1 MIKAK
6 LEVCNDFYV
15 NSKPIKIV
23 SGAIHYFRVDPS
35 NWQDRLEKIKA
46 MGCNTV
52 ETCVAWNIHEPKKG
66 EYQFSGSADLIR
78 FIELAQQLNLYI
90 ILRPSPY
97 ICAEWE
103 FGGLPA
109 WLLKDSNMKV
119 RSCYRP
125 FLEHV
130 RSYYETLIPRIIPYQ
145 INNGGPIIL
154 IQVENEYGYY
164 SNDKT
169 YLSTLADMM
178 EELGITVPLV
188 TSDST
193 RASIL
198 QAGSIPDKALPTVN
212 CGANLKQRLDA
223 LKAIISNRPLMCMEF
238 WVGWFN
244 VWGGEHQVRSLP
256 DLNQDLKDMLEIGH
270 INIYMAHGGTNFGF
284 MNGANYYEQVV
295 DGYITETYAPAT
307 TSYDYGAPISEA
319 GELTENFHTFK
330 QTIESVTGRKNQ
342 LPFDYDQVKR
352 KNLGEWS
359 VSEKVSLFQVIDDL
373 SHPVYDKHPLT
384 MEYLDQAYGYILY
397 RSELSEQSGRQTI
410 KLLDT
415 NDRAQVFLNEKHLFT
430 AYRETFKM
438 KQTLSLSDTSTD
450 QLDILVE
457 NMGRA
462 NFGPYLNEQRKG
474 INKGVMLDEH
484 FHTGW
489 GHYPLPLTNLDVLD
503 FNKGYRKGQP
513 AFYKII
519 FNVDQVSDTYLT
531 LPGWG
536 KGCVFLNQFNLGRF
550 WKEGP
555 QHSLYVPA
563 SKLITGENQLI
574 IFETEGEVAETIQ
587 FISDPIID
595 EKL

>member
-1 MIKAK
+1 MLNA
-6 LEVCNDFYV
+6 LEIREDFYL
-15 NSKPIKIV
+15 NAKPIKII
-23 SGAIHYFRVDPS
+23 SGAIHYFRVDPDS
-35 NWQDRLEKIKA
+35 WYDRLKKIKA

-52 ETCVAWNIHEPKKG
+52 ETYVAWNVHEPKKG
-66 EYQFSGSADLIR
+66 EFHFSGAYDLIK
-78 FIELAQQLNLYI
+78 FFELAQQLNLYI

-109 WLLKDSNMKV
+109 WLLKDPNMKV

-130 RSYYETLIPRIIPYQ
+130 RSYYETLIPLIAPYQ

-164 SNDKT
+164 CNDKE
-169 YLSTLADMM
+169 YLLILADMM

-198 QAGSIPDKALPTVN
+198 QAGSIPEKALPTVN

-223 LKAIISNRPLMCMEF
+223 LKTIISNRPLMCMEF

-244 VWGGEHQVRSLP
+244 VWGGEYQVQSLSE
-256 DLNQDLKDMLEIGH
+256 LNQDLKDMLAIGH

-284 MNGANYYEQVV
+284 MNGANYYEKVV
-295 DGYITETYAPAT
+295 DSYITETYAPAT
-307 TSYDYGAPISEA
+307 TSYDYQAPINEA
-319 GELTENFHTFK
+319 GELTEKFYVFK
-330 QTIESVTGRKNQ
+330 QTIETITGQKNK
-342 LPFDYDQVKR
+342 LPLDYEQVNVKA
-352 KNLGEWS
+352 LGTWP
-359 VSEKVSLFQVIDDL
+359 VSEKVSLFQVIDVL
-373 SHPVYDKHPLT
+373 SQPVYHKHPVT
-384 MEYLDQAYGYILY
+384 MESLDQAYGYVLY
-397 RSELSEQSGRQTI
+397 RSELAEQTGRQTI

-415 NDRAQVFLNEKHLFT
+415 NDRAQVFLNKEHQFT
-430 AYRETFKM
+430 AYQETFNM
-438 KQTLSLSDTSTD
+438 KQTLNLSDGSND

-462 NFGPYLNEQRKG
+462 NFGRYLDQQRKG
-474 INKGVMLDEH
+474 INKGVMLDEY

-489 GHYPLPLTNLDVLD
+489 EHYPLPLTNLDELD
-503 FNKGYRKGQP
+503 FNKGYHKGQP

-519 FNVDQVSDTYLT
+519 FNVDQLSDTYLT

-536 KGCVFLNQFNLGRF
+536 KGVVFLNQFNLGRF
-550 WKEGP
+550 WKQGP
-555 QHSLYVPA
+555 QRSLYVPA

-574 IFETEGEVAETIQ
+574 IFETEGEAAETIQ
-587 FISDPIID
+587 FIKDNRP
-595 EKL
+595 